1 MEDKALLNT
10 MVDTLTKTKAETLN
24 DKPGDVEALTDYLSG
39 AQARVEA
46 KTLGVEAEAL
56 INTRVNTQ
64 AKAYTLGD
72 ILDDEEAN
80 VLLNALADKLT
91 WDQTGTLPDTM
102 NEVRAG
108 NLSTG
113 CLTG

>member
-24 DKPGDVEALTDYLSG
+24 DKPSDVEALTDYLSD

-46 KTLGVEAEAL
+46 KTLGVEAKAL

-64 AKAYTLGD
+64 AKA
-72 ILDDEEAN
+72 
-80 VLLNALADKLT
+80 
-91 WDQTGTLPDTM
+91 
-102 NEVRAG
+102 
-108 NLSTG
+108 
-113 CLTG
+113 